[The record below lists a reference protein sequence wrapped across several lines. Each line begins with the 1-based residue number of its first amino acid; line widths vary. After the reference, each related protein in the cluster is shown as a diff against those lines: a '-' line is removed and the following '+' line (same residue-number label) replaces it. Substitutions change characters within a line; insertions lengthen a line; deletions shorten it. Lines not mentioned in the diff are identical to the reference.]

1 MFERNTPVG
10 KDGSGGTAFV
20 NVNFLAPRRVDYRMR
35 LLILSSILFTL
46 AIFPAFAADLT
57 GTWAGSVDL
66 ANGQHGDPVFVLKQ
80 VDGKLSGTYTGP
92 FGEQKVT
99 GTVDGDT
106 ITLQVSASAE
116 GGSVTLSYKGKIEAG
131 KLSGTMTRNI
141 NGDGT
146 PGKWTAVKK

>member
-1 MFERNTPVG
+1 
-10 KDGSGGTAFV
+10 
-20 NVNFLAPRRVDYRMR
+20 MR
-35 LLILSSILFTL
+35 LLTAGLMLL
-46 AIFPAFAADLT
+46 ALAVPTFAADLS

-99 GTVDGDT
+99 GKIDGDT
-106 ITLQVSASAE
+106 ITLQVSASAD
-116 GGSVTLSYKGKIEAG
+116 GGSVTLSYNGKIEGG
-131 KLSGTMTRNI
+131 KLSGTMTRTI

-146 PGKWTAVKK
+146 PGKWTAVRK

>member
-1 MFERNTPVG
+1 MLPE
-10 KDGSGGTAFV
+10 
-20 NVNFLAPRRVDYRMR
+20 
-35 LLILSSILFTL
+35 
-46 AIFPAFAADLT
+46 
-57 GTWAGSVDL
+57 TWIGSVDL

-80 VDGKLSGTYTGP
+80 VDGKLTGTYTGP

-99 GTVDGDT
+99 GAVDGDS

-116 GGSVTLSYKGKIEAG
+116 GGSVTLSYKGKIESE

-141 NGDGT
+141 NRDGT

>member
-1 MFERNTPVG
+1 
-10 KDGSGGTAFV
+10 
-20 NVNFLAPRRVDYRMR
+20 MR
-35 LLILSSILFTL
+35 LLILSSLLFVL
-46 AIFPAFAADLT
+46 AIVPAFAADLT
-57 GTWAGSVDL
+57 GTWIGSVDL
-66 ANGQHGDPVFVLKQ
+66 TNGQHGDPVFVLKQ

-99 GTVDGDT
+99 GLLDGDT
-106 ITLQVSASAE
+106 ITLRVSASAE